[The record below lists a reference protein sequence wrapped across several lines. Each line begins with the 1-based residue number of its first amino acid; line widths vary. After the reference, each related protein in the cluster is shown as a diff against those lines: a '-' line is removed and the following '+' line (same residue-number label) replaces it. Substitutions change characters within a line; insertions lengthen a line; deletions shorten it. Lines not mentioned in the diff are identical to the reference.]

1 MMNVLPSMYNLELI
15 KAINPSMRYRDGE
28 DFAAWQKEARAKLA
42 ELLRRPQ
49 MDLEAVRSLDANAPA
64 MCRADLESVETAV
77 KYEGYIKK
85 QQEEAERQKKLEDML
100 LPEDVD
106 YKAIS
111 GLRIEAAEK
120 LNKIR
125 PASVGQASRISGV
138 NPADVSV
145 LIIRFKD
152 KK

>member
-1 MMNVLPSMYNLELI
+1 MN
-15 KAINPSMRYRDGE
+15 
-28 DFAAWQKEARAKLA
+28 
-42 ELLRRPQ
+42 
-49 MDLEAVRSLDANAPA
+49 
-64 MCRADLESVETAV
+64 RADLESVETAV

-85 QQEEAERQKKLEDML
+85 QLEEAERQKKLEDMR
-100 LPEDVD
+100 LPADVD

-145 LIIRFKD
+145 LLIYLGLK
-152 KK
+152 